1 MKLNIETVLPV
12 MLALLIMTDLAFHG
26 VTKLAAAPSVSP
38 GIHMQNPK
46 LDPELNPEL
55 VRKTKEDTDKVIQGT
70 NGQNCHT

>member
-1 MKLNIETVLPV
+1 MKPNIETVLPV

-46 LDPELNPEL
+46 LDPEL
-55 VRKTKEDTDKVIQGT
+55 VRKTIEETEKVIQGT
-70 NGQNCHT
+70 NGQNCNT